1 MNFKVKI
8 TISTIGVILIISLI
22 TVFIIIP
29 TISDIKKISN
39 PIYLERV
46 DLEKKYLRGQLLKKT
61 VSNFEEIKSQ
71 KNKLDT
77 IFIKEGEELKFI
89 STLEGIAS
97 LNSVDQTIELRVKDV
112 EEKRGTKT
120 FPLKITAKGSFA
132 QVMNYL
138 TDLEGLDYY
147 LNISS
152 VDLIGEKGSIIATF
166 SGEVFGRAENGET

>member
-71 KNKLDT
+71 K
-77 IFIKEGEELKFI
+77 
-89 STLEGIAS
+89 
-97 LNSVDQTIELRVKDV
+97 
-112 EEKRGTKT
+112 
-120 FPLKITAKGSFA
+120 
-132 QVMNYL
+132 
-138 TDLEGLDYY
+138 
-147 LNISS
+147 
-152 VDLIGEKGSIIATF
+152 
-166 SGEVFGRAENGET
+166 